1 MSPFANASILITGAA
16 SGIGAATAS
25 LLAQRGAKKLILAD
39 RDEDRLADFA
49 FSLPCERALLIGD
62 VADETLWRGA
72 DLTGVTHP
80 LVNAGGADGKPTG
93 EIEFA
98 DWGGG
103 MSTEERRVGKEG

>member
-25 LLAQRGAKKLILAD
+25 LLAPRGAKKLILAD

-62 VADETLWRGA
+62 VAADTLWKGA
-72 DLTGVTHP
+72 DLTGVTHAP
-80 LVNAGGADGKPTG
+80 VHAGVADGQPIG
-93 EIEFA
+93 DMAFA
-98 DWGGG
+98 DL
-103 MSTEERRVGKEG
+103 RRALSVTPYGPPF